1 MLATKKDP
9 RNFTGLFYMSEI
21 DGLENHTTVRRAFIK
36 NGMIVIVKRKA
47 VWFRFYLTGKLI
59 LLTII

>member
-1 MLATKKDP
+1 MLATKQDP
-9 RNFTGLFYMSEI
+9 WNFAGLFYMSEP
-21 DGLENHTTVRRAFIK
+21 DGLENPTTDRRTFIK
-36 NGMIVIVKRKA
+36 NGMIVIAKRKA